1 MDFNGQYLTYA
12 EYQSL
17 GGTLDEVP
25 FNILETT
32 ARGMVDALTLG
43 RLKGLESQ
51 ITEVKVCIF
60 ELIDNMPL
68 PASSSKNIS
77 SENIDGYSVN
87 YGTKTTKEQQALYDE
102 IIRSNLLMCKLE
114 DGTPYMYCGVE

>member
-1 MDFNGQYLTYA
+1 MIFDGQYLTFA

-25 FNILETT
+25 FNKYELT

-43 RLKGLESQ
+43 RLKGLETQ
-51 ITEVKVCIF
+51 INEVKVCIF
-60 ELIDNMPL
+60 ELIDNMPKE
-68 PASSSKNIS
+68 SNKNLS
-77 SENIDGYSVN
+77 SESIDGYSVSYAN
-87 YGTKTTKEQQALYDE
+87 KATQEQQNLYEE

-114 DGTPYMYCGVE
+114 DGTPYLYCGVD